1 VRLSVFGPVLQSFR
15 SLRAHMVLA
24 HDVCASPDIRLAS
37 AKAKLQAMTDA
48 RDAGDFNANCEPI
61 QPSILL
67 RLAEFKAAV
76 RHAVRDRP
84 TAQAAK
90 AIVLADLL
98 VLAGVPDRHASKRLL
113 CRYLTQHGYDEPLLH
128 FLRTNLAEVCE
139 AGFPKS
145 LDELLGIAEDEA
157 RLREFEF
164 ACAQVGAQ
172 VGAPDCEQPPAQI
185 EGQDAKN
192 AADFIFRPNGASAQ
206 LPASLP
212 RRPRRRHGARVANLG
227 SLLRR
232 IAPLAVVIMLTLVG
246 WLAYDAFTNRLGP
259 TTDGKWVL
267 YSDGSEVQ
275 AALDTSSFKKAGS
288 RTLLYRTAWVIKGE
302 GRSVV
307 SLVSLDCASGKRE
320 SIARN
325 TWDNRRFSGDSKH
338 YSVAVVA
345 MPSLNDVAG
354 HPEHDILSKA
364 CQSI

>member
-1 VRLSVFGPVLQSFR
+1 
-15 SLRAHMVLA
+15 MVLA

-192 AADFIFRPNGASAQ
+192 AADFISRPNGASAQ

-246 WLAYDAFTNRLGP
+246 WLAYDAFTSRLGP

>member
-1 VRLSVFGPVLQSFR
+1 MSLSVFGPVLQSFR
-15 SLRAHMVLA
+15 SLRAYMVLA

-48 RDAGDFNANCEPI
+48 RDAGYFDANCEPI

-90 AIVLADLL
+90 AMVLADLL

-113 CRYLTQHGYDEPLLH
+113 GRYLTQHEYDEPLLQ
-128 FLRTNLAEVCE
+128 FLRANLAEVCE
-139 AGFPKS
+139 DGFPKS

-192 AADFIFRPNGASAQ
+192 AADVISRPNGASAQ

-212 RRPRRRHGARVANLG
+212 RRPRRRHGARVANPG

-246 WLAYDAFTNRLGP
+246 WLAYDAFASRLGP
-259 TTDGKWVL
+259 NEGKWVL

-275 AALDTSSFKKAGS
+275 AALDTSSFEKGGS
-288 RTLLYRTAWVIKGE
+288 RTLLYRTAWVIKDE

-307 SLVSLDCASGKRE
+307 SLVSLDCASGRRE

>member
-1 VRLSVFGPVLQSFR
+1 MRLSVFGPVLQSFR

-192 AADFIFRPNGASAQ
+192 AADFISRPNGASAQ

-246 WLAYDAFTNRLGP
+246 WLAYDAFTHRLGP